1 MIKKTTQAISQAV
14 TQAWQEFLRL
24 ETAAGLLLVFAATTA
39 MLLANSPLADFYTG
53 ILDLKLTV
61 TIESFGVSKPLL
73 LWINDGLM
81 AIFFLLFGT
90 VSAGIVL
97 GLLLGKQVGVFGF
110 SALAIGLGIA
120 KKPPGA
126 SWAMLY
132 GVALI
137 CGVGFT
143 MSLFIGSLAFEHGDF
158 SQDAAVKFGVIVG
171 SLASAFCGWL
181 VLHLSL
187 PKDL

>member
-81 AIFFLLFGT
+81 AIFFLL
-90 VSAGIVL
+90 V
-97 GLLLGKQVGVFGF
+97 GLELKREVVEGQ
-110 SALAIGLGIA
+110 
-120 KKPPGA
+120 
-126 SWAMLY
+126 
-132 GVALI
+132 
-137 CGVGFT
+137 
-143 MSLFIGSLAFEHGDF
+143 
-158 SQDAAVKFGVIVG
+158 
-171 SLASAFCGWL
+171 
-181 VLHLSL
+181 LSS
-187 PKDL
+187 PSP

>member
-1 MIKKTTQAISQAV
+1 MHPWVAYAV
-14 TQAWQEFLRL
+14 LPLFAFANAGVAFAG
-24 ETAAGLLLVFAATTA
+24 AAGDT
-39 MLLANSPLADFYTG
+39 
-53 ILDLKLTV
+53 
-61 TIESFGVSKPLL
+61 
-73 LWINDGLM
+73 
-81 AIFFLLFGT
+81 LFGT
-90 VSAGIVL
+90 VSVGIVL

-158 SQDAAVKFGVIVG
+158 SQDTAVKFGVIVG